1 MPTVTSHNK
10 AEFDKNQMAKKSV
23 SKAKESL
30 EHTYYH
36 PLNKGGEIRA
46 YPAGSKVKTEIGEL
60 GEISHIR
67 HGQGTE
73 PHLYRVSS
81 MKNPEQRLEN
91 GNYIPHTRLM
101 PHELEKE

>member
-1 MPTVTSHNK
+1 MPTVTSENK
-10 AEFDKNQMAKKSV
+10 TAFDKEQMAKKTV
-23 SKAKESL
+23 SKPKESM

-46 YPAGSKVKTEIGEL
+46 YPTGSKVKTEGGEA
-60 GEISHIR
+60 GEVSHIR
-67 HGQGTE
+67 HGQGVE

-81 MKNPEQRLEN
+81 ANNPEKRLEN

-101 PHELEKE
+101 PHD